1 MNHKAAP
8 EPIRTGTG
16 TMADPTSADERRRS
30 LQPLRRVFP
39 YIARYRGLVVGAA
52 ISLVLAAV
60 TTLALPLA
68 VVRCP
73 KPGQS
78 SVSSTPGW

>member
-1 MNHKAAP
+1 
-8 EPIRTGTG
+8 
-16 TMADPTSADERRRS
+16 MADPTSADERRRS

-68 VVRCP
+68 VRRMIDN
-73 KPGQS
+73 GFS
-78 SVSSTPGW
+78 SSD